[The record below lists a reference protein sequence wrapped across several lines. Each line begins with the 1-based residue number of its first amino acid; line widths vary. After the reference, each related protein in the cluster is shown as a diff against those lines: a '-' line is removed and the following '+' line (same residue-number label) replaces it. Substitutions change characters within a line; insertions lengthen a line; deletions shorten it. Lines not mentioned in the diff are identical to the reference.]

1 MKFTILVTLILSTLA
16 LITSFKKSLNN
27 RKKHKSH
34 KSKNVHKSHNK
45 VIILGVDK
53 KNKEV
58 IVDFH
63 NELRNSIA
71 TTGAYNGVNLG
82 FFATDMKQINWDVN
96 LENKAQEHANKCVIS
111 YSPQRDRRGV
121 QFTQGE
127 SLFTL
132 VTKGGDYVPDWKVA
146 MNHWFSQIKNFS
158 KRKIASFYLKGKNSY
173 DFSQA
178 IWSKTDKIGC
188 GFNNGCVVP
197 QGKMSIFVC
206 HYAPIGNNVNYPV
219 YHAENKVPLSTST
232 PCPGGLPRSS
242 KYPGLCCEQDICIQ
256 AEEKKEEPDDE

>member
-1 MKFTILVTLILSTLA
+1 MKFAILVTLILSALS

-27 RKKHKSH
+27 RKKRKSH
-34 KSKNVHKSHNK
+34 KSKKVHHSLKK
-45 VIILGVDK
+45 VIILGA
-53 KNKEV
+53 NKEDKEM
-58 IVDFH
+58 IVTFH

-71 TTGAYNGVNLG
+71 TTGAYNGVKLG

-96 LENKAQEHANKCVIS
+96 LENKAQEHANKCVTS
-111 YSPQRDRRGV
+111 YSPQRDRRGN

-127 SLFTL
+127 SLYTL

-146 MNHWFSQIKNFS
+146 MNHWFSQINNFS
-158 KRKIASFYLKGKNSY
+158 KRKIRSFYFKGKSSY

-206 HYAPIGNNVNYPV
+206 HYAPIGNNVNHPV
-219 YHAENKVPLSTST
+219 YLAENKVPPSIST
-232 PCPGGLPRSS
+232 PCPDGLPRSP
-242 KYPGLCCEQDICIQ
+242 KYPGLCCEQGVCIQ
-256 AEEKKEEPDDE
+256 VEEKKEEADDE